1 MHIHLQNLRSPSL
14 LTRILGAVLAVVVAI
29 FGFFLMAGALA
40 LGLLLAAGAVVWA
53 LLRGRRPR
61 FVNMRWKTSPG
72 PTQRAQP
79 RGGEVIDIEVREVED
94 IHRR

>member
-14 LTRILGAVLAVVVAI
+14 LARILGAVLAVVLAI

-53 LLRGRRPR
+53 LLRGRRPSI
-61 FVNMRWKTSPG
+61 VNMRWKTTTG
-72 PTQRAQP
+72 QTQRAQP
-79 RGGEVIDIEVREVED
+79 RGGEVIDIDVREVDETP
-94 IHRR
+94 RR